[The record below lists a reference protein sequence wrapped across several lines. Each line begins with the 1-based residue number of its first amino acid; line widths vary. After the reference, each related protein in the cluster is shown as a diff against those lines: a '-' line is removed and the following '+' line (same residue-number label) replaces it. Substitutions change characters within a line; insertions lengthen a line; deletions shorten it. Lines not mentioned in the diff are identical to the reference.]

1 MSTTESIMKANA
13 ENLHTLSTL
22 VSENPNL
29 RNTLLYRDL
38 LTKIDFVNFM
48 CGKR

>member
-22 VSENPNL
+22 VSENPDL
-29 RNTLLYRDL
+29 RNSFLYKDL
-38 LTKIDFVNFM
+38 LIRIDFLDFL